1 MSKYYKEEEIQEYID
16 DNIENYK
23 DVDREELHH
32 EMFNTDYYIIG
43 THRAKEWVGDMAF
56 EVIGII
62 RDYEEDHFGGVG
74 TDLSNP
80 EKVVNMY
87 TFIVGE
93 YLLNEMMRLSSATY
107 WRR

>member
-16 DNIENYK
+16 DNIEYFK
-23 DVDREELHH
+23 DVDRKCLHN

-43 THRAKEWVGDMAF
+43 TYKAKEWVGDRAF
-56 EVIGII
+56 EVIGIV
-62 RDYEEDHFGGVG
+62 RDYEEDRYDEVF

-93 YLLNEMMRLSSATY
+93 YLLNEMIP
-107 WRR
+107 

>member
-16 DNIENYK
+16 DNIEYFK
-23 DVDREELHH
+23 DVDRKCLHN

-43 THRAKEWVGDMAF
+43 TYKAKEWLGDRAF

-62 RDYEEDHFGGVG
+62 RDYEEVMYEDHVG

-93 YLLNEMMRLSSATY
+93 YLLNKMIP
-107 WRR
+107 